1 MSMANALRC
10 DECRRP
16 CLCGGETAEHIRA
29 LAARA
34 GWKRE
39 GLLDICK
46 SCAVR
51 REEKKPDAKTGRFS
65 I

>member
-1 MSMANALRC
+1 
-10 DECRRP
+10 
-16 CLCGGETAEHIRA
+16 LCGGETAEHIRA